1 MHDVADV
8 VAAELDELAP
18 PDDTTLDWPDVLGR
32 AQRDSRSP
40 RLVPVAAVAV
50 LAVAIA
56 VPAVGFSAGVRGLL
70 GLRHPAPVLQRA
82 VPLVSA
88 RVGNDFYAHL
98 WRSPSTTGG
107 TCVFSTF
114 DHSPREPTVPRFWRG
129 GGSCSVGRRVSL
141 SPTTPLKPLAVS
153 LFIERRLDGPRKW
166 VPPVIAGSADPSLH
180 ATRVAVRWRGGLHDL
195 TLRNGWFI
203 GGSRGLYLPPLRK
216 FPFFVVAYDRPGRE
230 VARKKLD
237 SPSLLLLQHGWKEFA
252 RKYHAWKRRR

>member
-1 MHDVADV
+1 MYDNGTII
-8 VAAELDELAP
+8 AAELERLAP
-18 PDDTTLDWPDVLGR
+18 DDITMPDWADVLAR
-32 AQRDSRSP
+32 ARRDSRSS
-40 RLVPVAAVAV
+40 RKLAPVA
-50 LAVAIA
+50 LAAALAII
-56 VPAVGFSAGVRGLL
+56 VPAVALSSGMRGLL
-70 GLRHPAPVLQRA
+70 GLGHPSPVLRRA

-88 RVGNDFYAHL
+88 RVGNGFYAHL

-114 DHSPREPTVPRFWRG
+114 DHASRERAVPRLWRG
-129 GGSCSVGRRVSL
+129 GGSCSVRRRVNL

-153 LFIERRLDGPRKW
+153 VFIERRLDGPRNW
-166 VPPVIAGSADPSLH
+166 VPPVIAGSVDPSVH
-180 ATRVAVRWRGGLHDL
+180 AARVAVRWLGGSHDL
-195 TLRNGWFI
+195 TLRNGWFV

-216 FPFFVVAYDRPGRE
+216 FPFFVVAYDRSGRE